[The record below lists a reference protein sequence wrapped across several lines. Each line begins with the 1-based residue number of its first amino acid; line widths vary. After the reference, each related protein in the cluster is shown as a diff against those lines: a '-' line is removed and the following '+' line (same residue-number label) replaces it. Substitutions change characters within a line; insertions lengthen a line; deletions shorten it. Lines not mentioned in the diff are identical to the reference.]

1 VAAAAAAITI
11 VGAIFAGIPMNKQGK
26 SRDKRPEPQRA
37 VAHYAC
43 ARARVNDG
51 GGSAD
56 DGDDAKRDDN
66 NNDDVD
72 VVGNE
77 TDTRLPAC
85 LPACPPACLLACS
98 RPPLRKGRVFP
109 GRRGLS
115 TKLAREAC
123 IHDASARV
131 E

>member
-1 VAAAAAAITI
+1 LVAAAAAITI

-26 SRDKRPEPQRA
+26 SRDKRPKPQRA

-85 LPACPPACLLACS
+85 LPACL

-109 GRRGLS
+109 AWRGLS

-123 IHDASARV
+123 IHDTSARV